1 MNYFVTAIHTDS
13 GKTLASA
20 ILCNALGAD
29 YWKPIQC
36 GGPRDAESVARW
48 IDPDKSKIHPDGKF
62 LTMPASPHAAAK
74 AENIELHSSLFHLP
88 STENNLV
95 IEGAGGCL
103 VPLNDTEF
111 IIDFATRFNAEIV
124 LVSNLY
130 LGSINHTLLTW
141 EALQTRKLKV
151 AGIIF
156 NGMTNA
162 ESERIILRHTRLP
175 VLLRIKPEDAITKA
189 IVEQYARELRENWK
203 R

>member
-1 MNYFVTAIHTDS
+1 
-13 GKTLASA
+13 
-20 ILCNALGAD
+20 
-29 YWKPIQC
+29 
-36 GGPRDAESVARW
+36 
-48 IDPDKSKIHPDGKF
+48 
-62 LTMPASPHAAAK
+62 
-74 AENIELHSSLFHLP
+74 
-88 STENNLV
+88 
-95 IEGAGGCL
+95 
-103 VPLNDTEF
+103 
-111 IIDFATRFNAEIV
+111 
-124 LVSNLY
+124 